1 MTTACQVVGACEQ
14 LQIATYV
21 RTYVRASDLL
31 GWGNRERLLL
41 PFLTL
46 LLGRAGDR
54 PQVPLF
60 KFLPRALMLGR
71 DCMYRRAFSS
81 PMARKS

>member
-46 LLGRAGDR
+46 LLGRAELVIDH
-54 PQVPLF
+54 
-60 KFLPRALMLGR
+60 KFL
-71 DCMYRRAFSS
+71 SS
-81 PMARKS
+81 NFCRGL